1 MKKKQVLVLSLFVA
15 GMLMICGCGQTAQ
28 KPVPDTNQG
37 TGVQQT
43 TDAEKRTMAS
53 RLSTIATEVEGVQK
67 ATVVVVS
74 QPDANGVAVDPFS
87 GLPNDGTGVNTP
99 GQTANPP
106 GQTANPEQGN
116 LVVMVGITLN
126 QADMQNQDK
135 VNNIKEQVKNKIKTD
150 SDKVRE
156 VLVTT
161 DPNLIMKLQDVAAG
175 IIQGQPVESYTQ
187 NINELDKSL
196 RSQQ

>member
-1 MKKKQVLVLSLFVA
+1 MQKKQALVLSLFLA

-28 KPVPDTNQG
+28 KPAPDIKSE

-43 TDAEKRTMAS
+43 TDAEKRTVAS
-53 RLSTIATEVEGVQK
+53 RFSTMAMEVEGVQK

-74 QPDANGVAVDPFS
+74 QPDTTGVAVDPIS
-87 GLPNDGTGVNTP
+87 GLPNDGTGV
-99 GQTANPP
+99 NPP

-116 LVVMVGITLN
+116 LVAMVGITLN

-135 VNNIKEQVKNKIKTD
+135 VNNIKLQVKNKIKTD
-150 SDKVRE
+150 SDKVRD

-161 DPNLIMKLQDVAAG
+161 DPNLIKKLQDVAAG
-175 IIQGQPVESYTQ
+175 IIQGQPVQSYTQ

-196 RSQQ
+196 RGQQ

>member
-1 MKKKQVLVLSLFVA
+1 MQKKQALVLSLFVA
-15 GMLMICGCGQTAQ
+15 GMLIICGCGQTAQ
-28 KPVPDTNQG
+28 KPAPDTNPE
-37 TGVQQT
+37 TGLQQT

-53 RLSTIATEVEGVQK
+53 RFSTMAMEVEGVQK

-74 QPDANGVAVDPFS
+74 QPDTIRVPVDPIS
-87 GLPNDGTGVNTP
+87 GLPNDGTGV
-99 GQTANPP
+99 NPP

-116 LVVMVGITLN
+116 LVAMVGITLN

-135 VNNIKEQVKNKIKTD
+135 VNNIKEHVRSKIKAD

-161 DPNLIMKLQDVAAG
+161 DPNLIKKLQDVAAG

>member
-1 MKKKQVLVLSLFVA
+1 MQKKQVLVFSLILT
-15 GMLMICGCGQTAQ
+15 GMLVICGCGQTAQ
-28 KPVPDTNQG
+28 KPGPDVNPE

-53 RLSTIATEVEGVQK
+53 RFSTMAMQVEGVQK

-126 QADMQNQDK
+126 QSDMQNQDK

>member
-1 MKKKQVLVLSLFVA
+1 MQKKQVFVLSLFLA
-15 GMLMICGCGQTAQ
+15 AMLAICGCGQAAQ
-28 KPVPDTNQG
+28 KPVPDTKPETG

-53 RLSTIATEVEGVQK
+53 RFSTMAMEVEGVQK

-74 QPDANGVAVDPFS
+74 QPDTTGVAVDPIS
-87 GLPNDGTGVNTP
+87 GLPNDGTGV
-99 GQTANPP
+99 NPP

-116 LVVMVGITLN
+116 LVAMVGITLN

-135 VNNIKEQVKNKIKTD
+135 VNNIKEQVRNKIKAD
-150 SDKVRE
+150 SGKVRE

-161 DPNLIMKLQDVAAG
+161 DPNLIKKLQDVAAG
-175 IIQGQPVESYTQ
+175 IIQGQPVQTYTQ
-187 NINELDKSL
+187 NINELDKNL
-196 RSQQ
+196 RNQ

>member
-1 MKKKQVLVLSLFVA
+1 
-15 GMLMICGCGQTAQ
+15 
-28 KPVPDTNQG
+28 
-37 TGVQQT
+37 
-43 TDAEKRTMAS
+43 MAMQ
-53 RLSTIATEVEGVQK
+53 VEGVQK